1 MQIMKLLFDQNLS
14 FHLCKYFEDSFPD
27 SSQIRLLGMDRVR
40 DAEIWEYARQNGYT
54 IVTQDADFF
63 DLSLLRGTPPKLIWL
78 RCGNQPTVVIKK
90 IIQKNVETIITFN
103 ENPSQD
109 CIELY

>member
-1 MQIMKLLFDQNLS
+1 MKLLFDQNLS

-90 IIQKNVETIITFN
+90 IIQKNVEMIIIFN
-103 ENPSQD
+103 DNPSQD